1 VRAVLSRAAIA
12 APLLMIA
19 SLVLSLLVRYPKLA
33 FVDPFKM
40 PPPGE
45 YVKSVMAVAMTMFRL
60 ANVDFLTS
68 WSFWG
73 GFGWLETVPPAAF
86 VSALVAASGLAFS
99 TLVYLVAR
107 EGDVRALTRIL
118 LALAGAAA
126 SMAAYALSVVSVT
139 PADLHGRY
147 LIGLYLSML
156 VIAWS
161 AVPRLAVLR
170 PNRVGFFR
178 ASVAAACVIVHVVS
192 LAVILRRYF

>member
-1 VRAVLSRAAIA
+1 
-12 APLLMIA
+12 
-19 SLVLSLLVRYPKLA
+19 
-33 FVDPFKM
+33 
-40 PPPGE
+40 
-45 YVKSVMAVAMTMFRL
+45 
-60 ANVDFLTS
+60 
-68 WSFWG
+68 
-73 GFGWLETVPPAAF
+73 VPPAAF